1 MELLVECSKIL
12 RGIIRIATLWIFI
25 GLIAGCS
32 KSNNVLLGR
41 IESRIGTH
49 TVIVTDCYR
58 TSVPSPQTIVDSTDG
73 SIIVHFKPCMD
84 AEIIIHNEQLFV
96 NGISYEKLTP
106 GDTVVLDHGR
116 VLINTHDAQKSSA
129 PTRPPSSR

>member
-1 MELLVECSKIL
+1 MRVPIECSKII
-12 RGIIRIATLWIFI
+12 RGIIRVATYLIFA

-32 KSNNVLLGR
+32 KSNNLLLGR
-41 IESRIGTH
+41 IESTIGTH

-73 SIIVHFKPCMD
+73 SVIVHFKPCMD

-96 NGISYEKLTP
+96 NGISFEKLTP
-106 GDTVVLDHGR
+106 GDSVVLDHGR
-116 VLINTHDAQKSSA
+116 VLINTREAQKTSA
-129 PTRPPSSR
+129 PSHPPLTR